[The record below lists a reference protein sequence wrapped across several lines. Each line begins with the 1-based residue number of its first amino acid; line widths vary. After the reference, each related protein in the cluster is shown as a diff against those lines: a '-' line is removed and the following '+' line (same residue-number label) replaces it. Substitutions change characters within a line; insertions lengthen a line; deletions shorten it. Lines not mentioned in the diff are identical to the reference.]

1 MENDKR
7 IVEKFIKEETNF
19 RYVEKL
25 YEIDI
30 ISLEDERDG
39 KIDQNISK
47 FVDILNK
54 FPTTKYS
61 FLLVKKV
68 NRLKTQV
75 NHESRV
81 KAAQKI
87 NNFKRCIYNFEENY
101 RNQLVQASG

>member
-39 KIDQNISK
+39 KLD
-47 FVDILNK
+47 
-54 FPTTKYS
+54 
-61 FLLVKKV
+61 
-68 NRLKTQV
+68 
-75 NHESRV
+75 
-81 KAAQKI
+81 
-87 NNFKRCIYNFEENY
+87 
-101 RNQLVQASG
+101 